1 MTETY
6 RRGQKRDDKREM
18 TAKYAFKRSI
28 PIMAGYIV
36 LGMGFGVLLESKG
49 YGVIWAIAMSV
60 FIYAGSMQYVA
71 IDLITGGASM
81 IATALMTL
89 MVNARHLFYGISMLD
104 KYKNTGKYKPY
115 LIFSLTDETYSLVC
129 SGEIPEGVDKNK
141 YFFLVSLF
149 DQFYWV
155 LGSVVGSVLGSVL
168 NFNTAGIDFSMTALF
183 LVVFVEQWKSTK
195 DHASAITGVAASVVC
210 LLIFRA
216 GNFVIPAMISITAIL
231 LLMKKFRKGSDEAIS
246 RNTSEDSAVSE
257 KQEEMRNV

>member
-1 MTETY
+1 
-6 RRGQKRDDKREM
+6 
-18 TAKYAFKRSI
+18 
-28 PIMAGYIV
+28 
-36 LGMGFGVLLESKG
+36 
-49 YGVIWAIAMSV
+49 
-60 FIYAGSMQYVA
+60 
-71 IDLITGGASM
+71 M
-81 IATALMTL
+81 IATALITL

>member
-1 MTETY
+1 MTV
-6 RRGQKRDDKREM
+6 KH
-18 TAKYAFKRSI
+18 AFKQSV

-49 YGVIWAIAMSV
+49 YGVLWAIAMSV

-71 IDLITGGASM
+71 INLITGGASL

-115 LIFSLTDETYSLVC
+115 LIFALTDETYSLVC
-129 SGEIPEGVDKNK
+129 SGKIPEGVDRNK
-141 YFFLVSLF
+141 YYFLVSLF
-149 DQFYWV
+149 DQVYWV
-155 LGSVVGSVLGSVL
+155 IGSVIGSVVGSVL
-168 NFNTAGIDFSMTALF
+168 NFNTVGIDFSMTALF

-210 LLIFRA
+210 LMIFGA
-216 GNFVIPAMISITAIL
+216 GNFVIPAMISITVIL
-231 LLMKKFRKGSDEAIS
+231 LLMRKFRKGSEEAAGKG
-246 RNTSEDSAVSE
+246 EVE
-257 KQEEMRNV
+257 HV